1 MCLGTIKDSV
11 FALSFLIHI
20 FQHFHIIS
28 GFPEC
33 LKLIQLHNVRLMENI
48 LGLKVRTFFRIFLR
62 GHMHH
67 FLKNPVNFVC
77 ISSMLLYLSAFHL
90 HNAA

>member
-48 LGLKVRTFFRIFLR
+48 LGLKVRTFF
-62 GHMHH
+62 
-67 FLKNPVNFVC
+67 
-77 ISSMLLYLSAFHL
+77 
-90 HNAA
+90 